1 MMAPVLVL
9 SLNPALDLSVSL
21 ERLTPG
27 RVNRTRETHLE
38 AAGKGVNVARVLV
51 ALGHRVTLSGFL
63 GSDNDGVFRRV
74 FETLGVEDACLR
86 VPGETRTNVKL
97 AEDDGRVTDINGPG
111 VVIDAEAWQRLIAEL
126 ERRLTA
132 STGRPRAVVIA
143 GSLPPGV
150 TPDKLGELV
159 SRVCEAGLPA
169 WVDTSGPALDAAI
182 AAGATAVKPN
192 EHELAAWA
200 GQSVLDGAARHA
212 AARRLRDAGV
222 EEAVVSAGAEGV
234 LWLGRHGDWQA
245 VPPRVAAVNTVGA
258 GDTLVAA
265 LLHGVLEEASPDD
278 ALRLATALSAEA
290 VRHVGVGRPDA
301 ADFSELQRQTRVS
314 RLDEGDDAGGALA

>member
-1 MMAPVLVL
+1 MAAVLVL
-9 SLNPALDLSVSL
+9 SLNPALDLSVDL
-21 ERLTPG
+21 ERLSPG
-27 RVNRTRETHLE
+27 RVNRTRATHLE

-51 ALGHRVTLSGFL
+51 ALGHEVAVSGFL
-63 GSDNDGVFRRV
+63 GADNDGAFRRT
-74 FETLGVEDACLR
+74 FETLGIEDACLR

-111 VVIDAEAWQRLIAEL
+111 VTIDANAWQRLIDEL
-126 ERRLTA
+126 ERRLAA
-132 STGRPRAVVIA
+132 SRHCPGAVVIA

-150 TPDKLGELV
+150 TPDRLGELV
-159 SRVCEAGLPA
+159 ARGRAAGLPV

-182 AAGATAVKPN
+182 VAGATAVKPN

-200 GQSVLDGAARHA
+200 GQAALDDAGRRA

-234 LWLGRHGDWQA
+234 LWLGRRGAWEA
-245 VPPRVAAVNTVGA
+245 RPPRVEAVNTVGA

-265 LLHGVLEEASPDD
+265 LLHGVLEETSSED

-290 VRHVGVGRPDA
+290 VRHIGVGRPGAD
-301 ADFSELQRQTRVS
+301 DFSELQRQTRVY
-314 RLDEGDDAGGALA
+314 RLDAGDAAEGALA